1 MSLYLRI
8 LLILGSLWTIY
19 YVSKKVRQGKI
30 EINHSLFWVLFLFS
44 LFLTSLFPQ
53 YIMFFSRLFKIQ
65 SPSNVVF
72 LIIIFILIIKLFSN
86 SVNMS
91 ELENKI
97 ESIVQEEAIAKLEE
111 EEEKKND
118 DKK

>member
-1 MSLYLRI
+1 M
-8 LLILGSLWTIY
+8 
-19 YVSKKVRQGKI
+19 
-30 EINHSLFWVLFLFS
+30 
-44 LFLTSLFPQ
+44 
-53 YIMFFSRLFKIQ
+53 
-65 SPSNVVF
+65 
-72 LIIIFILIIKLFSN
+72 IIIFILIIKLFSN

>member
-30 EINHSLFWVLFLFS
+30 EINHSLFWVLFSFF

-72 LIIIFILIIKLFSN
+72 LIVIFILIIKLFSN